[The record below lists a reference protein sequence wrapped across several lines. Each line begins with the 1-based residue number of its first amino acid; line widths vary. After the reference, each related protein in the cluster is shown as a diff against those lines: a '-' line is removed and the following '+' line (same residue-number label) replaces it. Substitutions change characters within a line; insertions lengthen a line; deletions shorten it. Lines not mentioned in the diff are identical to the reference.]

1 MHDGS
6 HLGYRNIGGKMQEVK
21 VYSAYD
27 LLEYNGETHTIIE
40 WSCITMID
48 TNKIIYRLKKG
59 MSLDKVLCK
68 SLPKDSET
76 VLEYK
81 GIKKNISQWAKDKG
95 MNVHTIAQRIRNG
108 WTVEQALETPL
119 VPPKERRADSKNN
132 R

>member
-6 HLGYRNIGGKMQEVK
+6 HFESRYVDGKLQKVK
-21 VYSAYD
+21 VYGTYD
-27 LLEYNGETHTIIE
+27 LLDYNGETHTIIE
-40 WSCITMID
+40 WSCLTMID

-119 VPPKERRADSKNN
+119 VPPKERRADNKNN
-132 R
+132 Q